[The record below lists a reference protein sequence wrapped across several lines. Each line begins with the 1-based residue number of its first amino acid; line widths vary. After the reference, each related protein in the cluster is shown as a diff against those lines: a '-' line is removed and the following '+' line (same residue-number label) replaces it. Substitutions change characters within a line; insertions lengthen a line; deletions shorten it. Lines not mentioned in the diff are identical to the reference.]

1 MTVEKII
8 SELNKQYD
16 WLNKYQNARQEK
28 IKSIHKQCKAEK
40 QRIQKKLA
48 KQTDKVSRRKLK
60 KKLGKV
66 KKAYVM
72 VKS

>member
-16 WLNKYQNARQEK
+16 WLNKYQNTRQK
-28 IKSIHKQCKAEK
+28 KFNCIHKQCKSEEK
-40 QRIQKKLA
+40 RIQKKLA

-60 KKLGKV
+60 KKLGTV

-72 VKS
+72 LKS